1 MILFTPFFHERCG
14 VIHYSKRKKLLSS
27 ISRPDRRTMMRPSNV
42 GVAKREASKHQ
53 FNVKHN
59 ITQIINALCLLLQLL
74 RSSVA
79 SIRLFPL
86 RINRGPGQ
94 FSFGEERTSKMPQ
107 MKILAFLGTKGL
119 RSFQIHLR
127 STIGKIIIFC
137 PSPMELIYCQEGR
150 HQEKMQDH
158 YFIFSLACFLVKW
171 EGKFYLSW

>member
-74 RSSVA
+74 RGLHTTLPFAHQQRPRSIFFRGGADLQDA
-79 SIRLFPL
+79 SNENSGIFGHKRL
-86 RINRGPGQ
+86 
-94 FSFGEERTSKMPQ
+94 
-107 MKILAFLGTKGL
+107 
-119 RSFQIHLR
+119 
-127 STIGKIIIFC
+127 KIIPNPFEKHNWENNHLLSI
-137 PSPMELIYCQEGR
+137 PNGINLLSGR
-150 HQEKMQDH
+150 KASRKNAGPLL
-158 YFIFSLACFLVKW
+158 YIFSGMLPR
-171 EGKFYLSW
+171 

>member
-59 ITQIINALCLLLQLL
+59 ITQIINALCLLLQL
-74 RSSVA
+74 
-79 SIRLFPL
+79 
-86 RINRGPGQ
+86 NRGPGQ